1 MRDADSTPTELF
13 GLIQDPKIKDNLK
26 ILRLEL
32 SSQAGFYM
40 LDVFYNKVKSVTD
53 TFQNLFCL
61 IVVLQWTGGNRLDK
75 SHIYNVLHALFP
87 KMPLLTQ
94 LYIYHDDTF
103 SDSPLTLEP
112 LLVTYLPYL
121 KNFENRCFSTI
132 FRDFTCFQLISP
144 QMICTSVTN
153 SKLERLS
160 GCQTDIWTLA
170 KTYPYLKHWS
180 FGIFNGDFVGIEYDN
195 EVTMPS
201 IQSVAIECEKYC
213 SGHALRFHHLN
224 ILFKAF
230 PNLLAVRVNCSPFKT
245 LNMNMNMNMN
255 MNINV
260 NMIMIMICYW
270 QF

>member
-1 MRDADSTPTELF
+1 
-13 GLIQDPKIKDNLK
+13 
-26 ILRLEL
+26 
-32 SSQAGFYM
+32 M

-75 SHIYNVLHALFP
+75 SHIYNVLHALLP
-87 KMPLLTQ
+87 KMPQLTQ
-94 LYIYHDDTF
+94 LYIYQDDTLL
-103 SDSPLTLEP
+103 DSPLTLEP

-213 SGHALRFHHLN
+213 SGHALHFHHVN
-224 ILFKAF
+224 ILFEAF
-230 PNLLAVRVNCSPFKT
+230 PNMLAVRVNCFLFENTDHDHDLLLAVSAECPQ
-245 LNMNMNMNMN
+245 LAVLE
-255 MNINV
+255 ISAHP
-260 NMIMIMICYW
+260 
-270 QF
+270 